1 MYLEF
6 HSDSA
11 SFLVLLNLWV
21 NVTNVNLL
29 DDNINVISENTE
41 APVDAR
47 GTKCGGSQVY
57 VCDPLSERRTKP

>member
-1 MYLEF
+1 
-6 HSDSA
+6 
-11 SFLVLLNLWV
+11 
-21 NVTNVNLL
+21 VTNVNLL